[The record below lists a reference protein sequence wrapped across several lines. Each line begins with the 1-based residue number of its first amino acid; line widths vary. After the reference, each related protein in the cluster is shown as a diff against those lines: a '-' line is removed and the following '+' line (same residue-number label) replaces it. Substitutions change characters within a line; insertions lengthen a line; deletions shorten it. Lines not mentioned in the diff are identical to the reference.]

1 MIFNPFQA
9 IRKNFLGVDIG
20 MAMIKVVEISKRGS
34 KMELKNYG
42 QVAVSS
48 LYHKPYQGFAGEE
61 GSFVLSSPDISKTLK
76 AILKESEIKTKEAT
90 FAIPDFS
97 TFFTTFVLPPMSEDE
112 IPDAV
117 RFEAR
122 RHIPVPVSDV
132 VLDWFLIDGQTG
144 KKGTDLKMLLVA
156 VPNEIINRYQ
166 EIATASGLELKYL
179 EAEAFSLARALIK
192 DSKETV
198 CILDIG
204 AQSTTINIVE
214 GGVLKLSYSSD
225 ISGNDFTQS
234 IVKSLSVNAQKA
246 DLLKKEKGIESE
258 ETKEILLPFINLI
271 IIEME
276 KIFKDFEIKEKA
288 IKKIILAGGSSFL
301 PGLGQYITS
310 YLKKETIMADPFF
323 GFIYPPILEKKLKE
337 TGPSFAIAVGA
348 ALRGFI

>member
-1 MIFNPFQA
+1 MSLNPFKA
-9 IRKNFLGVDIG
+9 IKKNFLGVDIG
-20 MAMIKVVEISKRGS
+20 MAMIKVVEISKRGG
-34 KMELKNYG
+34 KIELKNYG

-48 LYHKPYQGFAGEE
+48 LYHKPYQGFTGEK

-76 AILKESEIKTKEAT
+76 AILRESKIKTREAT

-97 TFFTTFVLPPMSEDE
+97 TFFTTFVLPPMSEEE

-132 VLDWFLIDGQTG
+132 VLDWFLIEGQTG

-179 EAEAFSLARALIK
+179 EAEAFSLTRALAT

-198 CILDIG
+198 CVLDIG
-204 AQSTTINIVE
+204 TQSTTINIVE

-234 IVKSLSVNAQKA
+234 IAKSLSISAQKA
-246 DLLKKEKGIESE
+246 DLIKREKGIESE

-276 KIFKDFEIKEKA
+276 KIFKDFEAKEKE
-288 IKKIILAGGSSFL
+288 IKRIILAGGSSFL
-301 PGLGQYITS
+301 PGLSQYITS
-310 YLKKETIMADPFF
+310 YLKKETVMADPFF
-323 GFIYPPILEKKLKE
+323 GFIYPPVLEKKLKE
-337 TGPSFAIAVGA
+337 TGPSFVIAVGA
-348 ALRGFI
+348 ALRGFL